1 MGEERQQHG
10 IMQGSSRQRSAA
22 TIEIIGGE
30 ADMTWAQFDLTAAI
44 KRGQN
49 APSVIMWSI
58 GNEVQEGAGS
68 LNQQYADVQ
77 ADLIRWAQEL
87 DTTKLVTRGDN
98 VVKGN
103 TSGNS
108 L

>member
-1 MGEERQQHG
+1 
-10 IMQGSSRQRSAA
+10 
-22 TIEIIGGE
+22 
-30 ADMTWAQFDLTAAI
+30 MTWAQFDLTAAI

-87 DTTKLVTRGDN
+87 DTTKLVPEATMWSRAIRQELPMI
-98 VVKGN
+98 
-103 TSGNS
+103 S
-108 L
+108 